1 MKIPLEDLFEDIVGK
16 AQRGL
21 QISDQELGRRAHLGP
36 EELRPLK
43 KGSGTPAGVP
53 GLAEALG
60 LGPKALSASYSS
72 SWYPTEVPLVAS
84 AVAVPPVPGEAAT
97 TTPRQAVSEISDASG
112 TATAATLVIE
122 ERMGGSP
129 SRGKLSDEVTNVSI
143 N

>member
-1 MKIPLEDLFEDIVGK
+1 LAVQVFDW
-16 AQRGL
+16 GL
-21 QISDQELGRRAHLGP
+21 VIEMTTEPG
-36 EELRPLK
+36 
-43 KGSGTPAGVP
+43 AGVAAAP
-53 GLAEALG
+53 EFAATLAGAGAGAAADAGEA
-60 LGPKALSASYSS
+60 
-72 SWYPTEVPLVAS
+72 TVPLVAS

-97 TTPRQAVSEISDASG
+97 TTPRQAVSEISDARG

>member
-1 MKIPLEDLFEDIVGK
+1 LAVQVFDW
-16 AQRGL
+16 GL
-21 QISDQELGRRAHLGP
+21 VIEMTTEPG
-36 EELRPLK
+36 
-43 KGSGTPAGVP
+43 AGVAAAP
-53 GLAEALG
+53 EFAATLAGAGAGADAAADAGEA
-60 LGPKALSASYSS
+60 
-72 SWYPTEVPLVAS
+72 TVPLVAS

-97 TTPRQAVSEISDASG
+97 TTPRQAVSEISDARG

>member
-1 MKIPLEDLFEDIVGK
+1 LAVQVFDW
-16 AQRGL
+16 GL
-21 QISDQELGRRAHLGP
+21 VIEMTTEPG
-36 EELRPLK
+36 
-43 KGSGTPAGVP
+43 AGVAAP
-53 GLAEALG
+53 PELVAAVAGAEVTVEAVL
-60 LGPKALSASYSS
+60 
-72 SWYPTEVPLVAS
+72 LVAS
-84 AVAVPPVPGEAAT
+84 AVTVPPVPGEAAT

>member
-1 MKIPLEDLFEDIVGK
+1 LAVQVFDW
-16 AQRGL
+16 GL
-21 QISDQELGRRAHLGP
+21 VIEMTTEPG
-36 EELRPLK
+36 
-43 KGSGTPAGVP
+43 AGVAAAP
-53 GLAEALG
+53 EFAATLAGAGAAADAGEA
-60 LGPKALSASYSS
+60 
-72 SWYPTEVPLVAS
+72 TVPLVAS

-97 TTPRQAVSEISDASG
+97 TTPRQAVSEISDARG

>member
-1 MKIPLEDLFEDIVGK
+1 LAVQVFDW
-16 AQRGL
+16 GL
-21 QISDQELGRRAHLGP
+21 VIEMTTEPG
-36 EELRPLK
+36 
-43 KGSGTPAGVP
+43 AGVTAAP
-53 GLAEALG
+53 EFAATLAGAGAAADAGEA
-60 LGPKALSASYSS
+60 
-72 SWYPTEVPLVAS
+72 TVPLVAS

-97 TTPRQAVSEISDASG
+97 TTPRQAVSEISDARG

>member
-1 MKIPLEDLFEDIVGK
+1 METATVPG
-16 AQRGL
+16 
-21 QISDQELGRRAHLGP
+21 
-36 EELRPLK
+36 
-43 KGSGTPAGVP
+43 AGVAAAP
-53 GLAEALG
+53 EFAAALAGTAADAVEA
-60 LGPKALSASYSS
+60 
-72 SWYPTEVPLVAS
+72 TVPLVAS

-97 TTPRQAVSEISDASG
+97 TTPRQAVSEISEASG

>member
-1 MKIPLEDLFEDIVGK
+1 V
-16 AQRGL
+16 A
-21 QISDQELGRRAHLGP
+21 AAP
-36 EELRPLK
+36 EF
-43 KGSGTPAGVP
+43 PAT
-53 GLAEALG
+53 LAGAGAAADAGEA
-60 LGPKALSASYSS
+60 
-72 SWYPTEVPLVAS
+72 TVPLVAS

-122 ERMGGSP
+122 QRMGGSP